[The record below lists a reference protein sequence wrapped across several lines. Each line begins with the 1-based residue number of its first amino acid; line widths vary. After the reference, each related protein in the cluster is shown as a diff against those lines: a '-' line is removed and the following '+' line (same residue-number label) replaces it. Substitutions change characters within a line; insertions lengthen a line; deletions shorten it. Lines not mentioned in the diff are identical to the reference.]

1 MDAAP
6 TGMKKGERGMAT
18 AVPLGLAAA
27 ARTWERR
34 SVLGRVSV
42 VSILSLIQ
50 RVSPL

>member
-34 SVLGRVSV
+34 GDRAWGKRDEYIEYGECGDV
-42 VSILSLIQ
+42 
-50 RVSPL
+50 

>member
-1 MDAAP
+1 MWPPVWGGGVDAAP

-34 SVLGRVSV
+34 
-42 VSILSLIQ
+42 IW
-50 RVSPL
+50 

>member
-34 SVLGRVSV
+34 SGGRVSV